1 MKRMIRLAA
10 TAIAVLLLASCSAS
24 KKVPYLV
31 DAEQIPTEVLSQA
44 PIVNDP
50 VITAGDLLN
59 IEVTSPNMTAVAP
72 FNKGR
77 YVDDEGKIHVL
88 TRQSTS
94 YTNTGLEVSTDYY
107 LVNADGN
114 IEFPI
119 IGPLHVAGLTKNQ
132 VAEVVVNAIYPHYVT
147 ERPNVDIRLMNFRV
161 SVAGA
166 VKNPGVY
173 QSRNER
179 MTFLEAISMAGDLTI
194 YGNRNITVIREEDGK
209 RTKYLVDLKDD
220 NLFNSPVFYIK
231 QNDVIYVEPNGV
243 KAGQASVNENP
254 LKSVSM
260 WMSIATFLMSIG
272 LIIFK

>member
-94 YTNTGLEVSTDYY
+94 Y
-107 LVNADGN
+107 
-114 IEFPI
+114 
-119 IGPLHVAGLTKNQ
+119 
-132 VAEVVVNAIYPHYVT
+132 
-147 ERPNVDIRLMNFRV
+147 
-161 SVAGA
+161 
-166 VKNPGVY
+166 
-173 QSRNER
+173 
-179 MTFLEAISMAGDLTI
+179 
-194 YGNRNITVIREEDGK
+194 
-209 RTKYLVDLKDD
+209 
-220 NLFNSPVFYIK
+220 
-231 QNDVIYVEPNGV
+231 
-243 KAGQASVNENP
+243 
-254 LKSVSM
+254 
-260 WMSIATFLMSIG
+260 
-272 LIIFK
+272 LIM